1 MTSDLQIYT
10 LRIVLCA
17 IGVSG
22 GMKGNDLVAENVV
35 ARCNTGRNSDSP
47 GVVCRDE
54 LIGSPDARLC
64 RITGQ
69 PEATNLIEQECRFID
84 CGTFA
89 VTISK
94 VVDDWSMMARGPF
107 GPL

>member
-1 MTSDLQIYT
+1 
-10 LRIVLCA
+10 LCA
-17 IGVSG
+17 IGISG
-22 GMKGNDLVAENVV
+22 GMKGNNLVAENVV
-35 ARCNTGRNSDSP
+35 ARCNTGRNSYSP

-64 RITGQ
+64 RITDQ
-69 PEATNLIEQECRFID
+69 PKAIYFIKQEARFVD

-89 VTISK
+89 VAISK